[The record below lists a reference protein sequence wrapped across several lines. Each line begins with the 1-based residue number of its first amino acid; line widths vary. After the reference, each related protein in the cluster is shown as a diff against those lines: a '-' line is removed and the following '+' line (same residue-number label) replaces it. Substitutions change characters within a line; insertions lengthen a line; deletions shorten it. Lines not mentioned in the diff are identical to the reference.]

1 MANKMED
8 RSYYIYKHTSPY
20 GKVYIGMT
28 CQEPIKRWKYGWGYK
43 NNYHFNSAIQ
53 KYGWDNFEHE
63 ILYAGLTQD
72 EASAKEQELI
82 EKYNS
87 NNPKFGY
94 NISSGGHGGREGV
107 PQNDDAK
114 RKISEANK
122 GRLSGEKNHLYG
134 VRRFQEEN
142 PFYGKHHSEETKEKL
157 SKLRSGE
164 KKPDDFKTKISKAVS
179 GKNNPRA
186 KKVSQYDLDMN
197 LIKTWDYLKL
207 AANTLNITEKDIRN
221 CCKGTR
227 ESYKGYI
234 WKYEKD

>member
-1 MANKMED
+1 MKD
-8 RSYYIYKHTSPY
+8 RNYCVYKHTSPY

-43 NNYHFNSAIQ
+43 NNHHFDSAIQ

-63 ILYAGLTQD
+63 ILFTDLTVD
-72 EASAKEQELI
+72 EASIKEQELVK
-82 EKYNS
+82 KYQS

-94 NISSGGHGGREGV
+94 NISSGGYGGREGV
-107 PQNDDAK
+107 LQNDEAK
-114 RKISEANK
+114 RKVSEANK
-122 GRLSGEKNHLYG
+122 GRFVGVKNYFYN
-134 VRRFQEEN
+134 VRKYKEEN

-157 SKLRSGE
+157 SNIHKG
-164 KKPDDFKTKISKAVS
+164 KKMSDDFKRKISKAMT

-197 LIKTWDYLKL
+197 LIQTWDYLRL
-207 AANTLNITEKDIRN
+207 AANTLGITEKDIRN
-221 CCKGTR
+221 CCKGNR

-234 WKYEKD
+234 WKYDE